1 MQADREQPPA
11 PALAMSPPTVTPMP
25 PPLMPPVWFVV
36 MPPPRP
42 RVPAGEIWLRLAIA
56 FALGIILLLPMEG
69 IPAAITIIGPH
80 ISIPPSAQDSILATW
95 FALTTILVLAPPMLL
110 AIGSVFL
117 DRDVW
122 RDLRALRTLLAGVA
136 VLLVVCG
143 LALLGLFALGQGT
156 DSQSDPSLLGGAA
169 IGGFFL
175 GVSLI
180 GFIGTG
186 CIAFAIGG
194 RGLRETP
201 LPLWFGPCAGVAALL
216 GMAANTMVHVP
227 MSSLIG
233 ACSTLNLGSDCGD
246 VSGDITLAVLFVTL
260 FVGVIGTVCSLPTAV
275 AGGLVGGALRAQLP
289 RFLFRP
295 PRG

>member
-1 MQADREQPPA
+1 MQTDREQPPA
-11 PALAMSPPTVTPMP
+11 PVPMPSPAPLAPTPM
-25 PPLMPPVWFVV
+25 MPPMWVV
-36 MPPPRP
+36 VLSPRP
-42 RVPAGEIWLRLAIA
+42 RIPAGEIWLRLAIA
-56 FALGIILLLPMEG
+56 FALGGILLLPMEA
-69 IPAAITIIGPH
+69 IAAAVTVIGQH
-80 ISIPPSAQDSILATW
+80 ISIPSSAEDSIVATS
-95 FALTTILVLAPPMLL
+95 FALTTISMLAPPMLL

-156 DSQSDPSLLGGAA
+156 DSQSDPGLLGGAA
-169 IGGFFL
+169 VGGFFL

-186 CIAFAIGG
+186 CVAFAIGG

-216 GMAANTMVHVP
+216 GLAVNTMVYLA
-227 MSSLIG
+227 MGSLIG
-233 ACSTLNLGSDCGD
+233 ACSALNLGSDCGD
-246 VSGDITLAVLFVTL
+246 ASGDITIAILFVTL
-260 FVGVIGTVCSLPTAV
+260 FVGVIGTVCTLPA
-275 AGGLVGGALRAQLP
+275 AAAAGLVGGALRAQLP
-289 RFLFRP
+289 RLLFRP
-295 PRG
+295 PRGER